1 MNERIKELAEQAT
14 NDVKDEFGHWINNE
28 FNKEKFAQL
37 MAAEC
42 ISVVTNLSPDYPLR
56 YKNNL
61 LIEIHHRD
69 QIEEMF
75 RGDCVEKIKQHFGV
89 ETKTIVNHVKNL
101 GALDQYDDPIWQGK
115 QL

>member
-1 MNERIKELAEQAT
+1 MNERIKELAEQAGYS
-14 NDVKDEFGHWINNE
+14 KDFLEIGLPSNM
-28 FNKEKFAQL
+28 EKFAKL
-37 MAAEC
+37 IAAEC

-61 LIEIHHRD
+61 LIEINHRD
-69 QIEEMF
+69 QIEELF
-75 RGDCVEKIKQHFGV
+75 REACVKEIKEHFGI